1 MVGFLFSHS
10 FSHPQNPAF
19 ILEEE
24 ERKGTEKEMTTFFL
38 MMLYCLLEK
47 GSIYETLSLSDSLY
61 DSARWCLPSSRQI
74 ANVT

>member
-10 FSHPQNPAF
+10 SSHPQNPAF

-24 ERKGTEKEMTTFFL
+24 ERKGTEKEMTTFFK

-47 GSIYETLSLSDSLY
+47 RSIYET
-61 DSARWCLPSSRQI
+61 
-74 ANVT
+74 